1 MRTNL
6 IDVCKGIKRS
16 DKKVQ
21 IPSGYLTELTNRE
34 QELIEGGDDA
44 QTKHILINGEYVRVY
59 VPKKLT

>member
-6 IDVCKGIKRS
+6 INVCKGMKRS
-16 DKKVQ
+16 DKKAQ

-34 QELIEGGDDA
+34 QELIEGGGWEY
-44 QTKHILINGEYVRVY
+44 IFVNGESVKIY